1 MIKFTLS
8 CDKTHSFTSWFKSND
23 ACDTLLS
30 KRMVECTTCGST
42 TIRKTLMTPSV
53 AIKSQTKPDPTPL
66 EKLKTEVETNSEYV
80 GTKFATRAREMHEA
94 NARNLHDGT
103 PPEKPIYGE
112 ATAAEAR
119 ALIKD
124 GIPVLP
130 LPFIPTKKLH

>member
-30 KRMVECTTCGST
+30 KGMVECTTCGSN

-53 AIKSQTKPDPTPL
+53 ATKSGPTEI
-66 EKLKTEVETNSEYV
+66 EKLKNEIETKSEYV
-80 GTKFATRAREMHEA
+80 GTKFALRAREM
-94 NARNLHDGT
+94 NSGT
-103 PPEKPIYGE
+103 TPQKPIYGE

>member
-8 CDKTHSFTSWFKSND
+8 CDNAHSFTSWFKSND
-23 ACDTLLS
+23 ACDTLMS
-30 KRMVECTTCGST
+30 KGLVECTTCGST

-53 AIKSQTKPDPTPL
+53 ATKSTPTAL
-66 EKLKTEVETNSEYV
+66 EKLKAEVETNSEYV
-80 GTKFATRAREMHEA
+80 GTKFATRARDM
-94 NARNLHDGT
+94 HDGT
-103 PPEKPIYGE
+103 TPEKPIYGE

-130 LPFIPTKKLH
+130 LPFIPTKKAH

>member
-8 CDKTHSFTSWFKSND
+8 CDNSHSFSSWFKSGD
-23 ACDTLLS
+23 ACDMLMS
-30 KRMVECTTCGST
+30 KGMVACTTCGST

-53 AIKSQTKPDPTPL
+53 AIKSQGKPAPTPL

-80 GTKFATRAREMHEA
+80 GTKFAVRARDLHEA
-94 NARNLHDGT
+94 NARNRHDGT

-130 LPFIPTKKLH
+130 LPFIPTKKVH